1 MATTT
6 TYPGVYL
13 SEEAASNFVI
23 TSAATAVPA
32 FAFRKSS
39 SQPHQDDIYVFN
51 NWAEFAKSQ
60 QGDDTEYAYAVA
72 IKLWF
77 MNGGGKCYLFQSNQL
92 NELLS
97 QYDDITLV
105 VAAGTESDIVSQ
117 ITTYTSRTGNSVF
130 HLLDSTNKK
139 IGPADM
145 QSTIMAD
152 YPALANA
159 AVFYPWGVT
168 PSGTDI
174 SPSAMAAAAIAQADS
189 TLGVWKAPA
198 NLVIAGVDS
207 LKYPVSDDLQGRFNQ
222 GKALNMFRSYQD
234 IGVVLWGA
242 RTLEDSDNWRYIP
255 VRRLFNMIESDI
267 RRSLNKV
274 AFETNNPPT
283 WERIK
288 STLNHYL
295 YSLWQQGALVGNSP
309 QEAWFV
315 EVGKGITMTEGDIN
329 QGRLII
335 NLGLAAVRPA
345 EFILLQFSQDIAQ

>member
-6 TYPGVYL
+6 SYPGVYL
-13 SEEAASNFVI
+13 SEAAASNFTI

-32 FAFRKSS
+32 FAFRKISG
-39 SQPHQDDIYVFN
+39 QPHLNNIYVFN
-51 NWAEFAKSQ
+51 NWAEFVKSQ
-60 QGDDTEYAYAVA
+60 QGNDTEYVYANC

-77 MNGGGKCYLFQSNQL
+77 MNGGGKCYLFQKSYVDSIL
-92 NELLS
+92 N

-105 VAAGTESDIVSQ
+105 VAAGTEEDIFNQ
-117 ITTYTSRTGNSVF
+117 ISSFSNRSGNQVF
-130 HLLDSTNKK
+130 FLLDSPDKK

-145 QSTIMAD
+145 QGDIMAN
-152 YPALANA
+152 YPAVANA

-168 PSGTDI
+168 PRGGSIPPSG
-174 SPSAMAAAAIAQADS
+174 MAAAAIAQADS

-198 NLVIAGVDS
+198 NLVIEGVES
-207 LKYPVSDDLQGRFNQ
+207 LRYPVSDDLQGRFNQ
-222 GKALNMFRSYQD
+222 GKALNMLRQYKD

-255 VRRLFNMIESDI
+255 VRRLFNMVEADI
-267 RRSLNKV
+267 RRALNKV
-274 AFETNNPPT
+274 AFETNSPPV

-288 STLNHYL
+288 SSLNNYL
-295 YSLWQQGALVGNSP
+295 YSLWQQGALVGNNP

-329 QGRLII
+329 QGKLII